1 MIGEKKLDVSG
12 IQFLGIAQ
20 LVSLCGGTLIAMGSG
35 FLSLFMQTDA
45 VYSDGASAGLG
56 GGFFTILVEV
66 AVVVLYIL
74 GLTRLSV
81 YSESFKKA
89 RLYYI
94 NNLAIGI
101 GGGILAVVILMIWI
115 MTTVTASAFNFG
127 AGMAVG
133 IFFFVIVV
141 DAVIA
146 VGAWM
151 KIQILHHTA
160 HGIQELAVAAGEN
173 KLAVSLRKMD
183 RIYRLF
189 VIISSCVI
197 GVCIAGLGIALYSL
211 LNSYRSVDYMMG
223 ATVAVG
229 AVGLIFIV
237 VIIMIAA
244 FAMFGVEIYVTVM
257 YFKSMQRLKGKTVA
271 VQREP
276 GTDRMTLLA
285 PLSEEAKESLR
296 AKRQAAAKQKAPAE
310 KPATEE
316 EEKPS
321 AEKPAESPDVEEKPA
336 EEPEISDEE
345 APAASNEPVKPEESA
360 EPEAPEENE

>member
-20 LVSLCGGTLIAMGSG
+20 LVSLCGGTLVAIASG
-35 FLSLFMQTDA
+35 FLSIFIHSASGYGGD
-45 VYSDGASAGLG
+45 ASAGLG
-56 GGFFTILVEV
+56 SFLTILVEV

-94 NNLAIGI
+94 VNLAIGI

-146 VGAWM
+146 VGAWL

-173 KLAVSLRKMD
+173 KLVASLRKMD

-244 FAMFGVEIYVTVM
+244 IVMIGVEIYVTVM

-276 GTDRMTLLA
+276 GTNRMTLLA
-285 PLSEEAKESLR
+285 PLSEEAKEALR
-296 AKRQAAAKQKAPAE
+296 AKRQAAAKQEAPAE

-321 AEKPAESPDVEEKPA
+321 AEKPAE
-336 EEPEISDEE
+336 EPEISAEE
-345 APAASNEPVKPEESA
+345 APAASNDTETSEDHE
-360 EPEAPEENE
+360 